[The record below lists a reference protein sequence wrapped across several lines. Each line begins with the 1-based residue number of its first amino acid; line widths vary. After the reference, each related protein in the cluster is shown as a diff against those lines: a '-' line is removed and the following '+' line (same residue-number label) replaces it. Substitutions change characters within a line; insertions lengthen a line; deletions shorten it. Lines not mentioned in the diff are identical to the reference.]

1 MFENPPIPAIA
12 LVFNMKEERLRYLLN
27 RLKPYGIQFL
37 SQEDFDFIKKLKK
50 DFPKVQFWQ
59 SVHLPAEG
67 CEVGLE
73 DIKDTVVKYIEA
85 GIDLLLFDTVATVQG
100 LRKFGGTGLTSDWGL
115 VKRLMDEVDSKV
127 PVLLA
132 GGINPENVAEALS
145 SVNPDGI
152 DLCSGVEAVPGK
164 KDPLKVKALMNN
176 IRRRWRGRKMKAA
189 VVYGKDDIRVEEYPT
204 PEAGKGEI
212 IVKIKASGICA
223 TDVKTLLGQGLP
235 KNLPTIL
242 GHEVVGEIYQLGEGV
257 KGFNIGDRVAVYPI
271 AVCGECYYCKN
282 GKHNLCMKE
291 FGLGHGIDGGFA
303 QYVKL
308 PEQIVNIGGVVKIP
322 DTLSYEKAVISEPL
336 SCGIAALRANRV
348 KPETGSG
355 CWCRSYGTYPS

>member
-1 MFENPPIPAIA
+1 MKDGCKVKICGTTNIQDAKLAAREGADYFGVVVEVDFSKRSLTVEEAVELFENPPIPAIA

-164 KDPLKVKALMNN
+164 KEPLKVKALMNN
-176 IRRRWRGRKMKAA
+176 IRR
-189 VVYGKDDIRVEEYPT
+189 
-204 PEAGKGEI
+204 KG
-212 IVKIKASGICA
+212 
-223 TDVKTLLGQGLP
+223 
-235 KNLPTIL
+235 
-242 GHEVVGEIYQLGEGV
+242 GEG
-257 KGFNIGDRVAVYPI
+257 
-271 AVCGECYYCKN
+271 
-282 GKHNLCMKE
+282 
-291 FGLGHGIDGGFA
+291 
-303 QYVKL
+303 
-308 PEQIVNIGGVVKIP
+308 
-322 DTLSYEKAVISEPL
+322 EK
-336 SCGIAALRANRV
+336 
-348 KPETGSG
+348 
-355 CWCRSYGTYPS
+355 